1 MYSFTLEERRLALR
15 RLVFFH
21 IVIIAASN
29 YLVQF
34 PFAIGDI
41 HATWGALSFPFI
53 FVATDLTVR
62 IFGKSQA
69 RKIVFYSMLPA
80 LLLSYA
86 ISVLFQDGHLTQLS
100 HLFTFNLFVLRI
112 VIASMLAYLFG
123 QLLDI
128 MVFNRLRTLKHW
140 WIAPSAS
147 SILGCL
153 ADTFVFFSVAF
164 FQSPDPY
171 MASHWVPIAI
181 SDYAFKLVIN
191 LLFFLPIYGVVLR
204 FVMNKLV
211 AMKNDTANN
220 AALEYSKS
228 SAE

>member
-1 MYSFTLEERRLALR
+1 MYAFTLEQRRISLY

-21 IVIIAASN
+21 ILIITASN

-34 PFAIGDI
+34 PFSIGNI

-62 IFGKSQA
+62 IFGKGQA

-86 ISVLFQDGHLTQLS
+86 VSVLFQDGRWTQLS
-100 HLFTFNLFVLRI
+100 NLTTLNVFVTRI

-128 MVFNRLRTLKHW
+128 TVFNRLRTLKRW

-153 ADTFVFFSVAF
+153 ADTFVFFAIAF
-164 FQSPDPY
+164 YHSPNEH
-171 MASHWVPIAI
+171 MANHWVPIAI

-204 FVMNKLV
+204 YILSKLV
-211 AMKNDTANN
+211 AI
-220 AALEYSKS
+220 KS
-228 SAE
+228 DMPKQSVLD

>member
-1 MYSFTLEERRLALR
+1 MYAFTLEQRRISLY

-21 IVIIAASN
+21 ILIITASN

-34 PFAIGDI
+34 PFSIGNI

-62 IFGKSQA
+62 IFGKGQA

-86 ISVLFQDGHLTQLS
+86 VSVLFQDGRWTQLS
-100 HLFTFNLFVLRI
+100 NLTTLNVFVTRI

-128 MVFNRLRTLKHW
+128 TVFNRLRTLKRW

-153 ADTFVFFSVAF
+153 ADTFVFFAIAF
-164 FQSPDPY
+164 YHSPNEH
-171 MASHWVPIAI
+171 MANHWVSIAI

-204 FVMNKLV
+204 YILSKLV
-211 AMKNDTANN
+211 AI
-220 AALEYSKS
+220 KS
-228 SAE
+228 DMPKQSVLD

>member
-1 MYSFTLEERRLALR
+1 MYAFTLEQRRISLY

-21 IVIIAASN
+21 ILIITASN

-34 PFAIGDI
+34 PFSIGNI

-62 IFGKSQA
+62 IFGKGQA

-86 ISVLFQDGHLTQLS
+86 VSVLFQDGRWTQLS
-100 HLFTFNLFVLRI
+100 NLTTLNVFVTRI

-128 MVFNRLRTLKHW
+128 TVFNRLRTLKRW

-153 ADTFVFFSVAF
+153 ADTFVFFAIAF
-164 FQSPDPY
+164 YHSPDEY

-204 FVMNKLV
+204 YILNKLV
-211 AMKNDTANN
+211 AI
-220 AALEYSKS
+220 KS
-228 SAE
+228 DMPKQSVLD

>member
-1 MYSFTLEERRLALR
+1 MDTQIYAFTLEQRRIALF

-21 IVIIAASN
+21 IVVIAASN

-34 PFAIGDI
+34 PFSIGNI
-41 HATWGALSFPFI
+41 HATWGALLFPFI

-62 IFGKSQA
+62 IFGKGQA

-86 ISVLFQDGHLTQLS
+86 VSVLFQDGRWTQLS
-100 HLFTFNLFVLRI
+100 DLSTLNLFVVRI

-128 MVFNRLRTLKHW
+128 VVFDRLRRIQAW
-140 WIAPSAS
+140 WAAPSAS
-147 SILGCL
+147 SIVGGFV
-153 ADTFVFFSVAF
+153 DTFVFFAIAF
-164 FQSPDPY
+164 YHSPDAY
-171 MASHWVPIAI
+171 MASHWVPIAW
-181 SDYAFKLVIN
+181 SDYAFKLFIN

-204 FVMNKLV
+204 YVLNKLV
-211 AMKNDTANN
+211 AMNN
-220 AALEYSKS
+220 HTPQRTVLD
-228 SAE
+228 